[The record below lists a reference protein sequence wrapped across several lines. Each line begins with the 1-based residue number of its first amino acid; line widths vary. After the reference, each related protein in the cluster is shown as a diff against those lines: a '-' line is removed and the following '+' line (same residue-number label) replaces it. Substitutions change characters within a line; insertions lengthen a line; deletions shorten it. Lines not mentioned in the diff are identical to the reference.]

1 MPIGDLDIDIITRGE
16 TDDSDLQ
23 FDVFKADDVFKLNC
37 LNNFR
42 SERQVRRRFRSKK
55 MGQLT
60 RVEVSRKLKIL

>member
-55 MGQLT
+55 WVTGA
-60 RVEVSRKLKIL
+60 SRGFPEA